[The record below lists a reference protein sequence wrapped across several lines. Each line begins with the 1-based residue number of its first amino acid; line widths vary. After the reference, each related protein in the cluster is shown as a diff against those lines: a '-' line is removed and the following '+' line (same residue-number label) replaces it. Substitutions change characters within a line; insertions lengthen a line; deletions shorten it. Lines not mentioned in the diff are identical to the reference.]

1 MMKNYKR
8 KKPKNKTKWNHY
20 GKSINK
26 RVKSFDDMLQ
36 DFMENSNET
45 QKILKNRLNKNKK
58 KKKVKKV
65 AGDN

>member
-20 GKSINK
+20 GKSNYK
-26 RVKSFDDMLQ
+26 KEKSFEQILL
-36 DFMENSNET
+36 DFMENSKET
-45 QKILKNRLNKNKK
+45 QKILKNRLDKNKK

-65 AGDN
+65 DGDN